1 MSDRNNEDRF
11 GNLEDLPTP
20 QHNSN
25 QNNTQNNNVSFVV
38 PTEFVDLPSKGK
50 FYPVGHP
57 LHNKS
62 TIEIRFMTAKEEDI
76 LTSKSLLKKGVAI
89 DRMLESVIVD
99 KSIKIDD
106 LLLGD
111 KNALV
116 VAARITG
123 YGSEYETKVT
133 CPSCGTN
140 GPYSFDLSQFK
151 STEGGDSEHAKLTEN
166 GTFKLTL
173 PVSKFEVEVRM
184 LSGADEKK
192 ISEMFNSNT
201 NKSLEKN
208 VTEQFRMFLVSVQ
221 GNSSREIIEK
231 FIEVMPAADSR
242 FLRKEYAKLSP
253 NIDLTQEIE
262 CPNCGTVS
270 EMEVPFTTD
279 FFWFK

>member
-1 MSDRNNEDRF
+1 MTDRNNEERF
-11 GNLEDLPTP
+11 GGLEEPPTT
-20 QHNSN
+20 QQSS
-25 QNNTQNNNVSFVV
+25 TQNNNLSFVV

-50 FYPVGHP
+50 FYPPTHP

-62 TIEIRFMTAKEEDI
+62 TIEMRYMTAKEEDI

-99 KSIKIDD
+99 KSVKVDD

-111 KNALV
+111 KNALI

-123 YGSEYETKVT
+123 YGSDYETKVT
-133 CPSCGTN
+133 CPSCGTS
-140 GPYSFDLSQFK
+140 GPYSFDLSQLK
-151 STEGGDSEHAKLTEN
+151 GTEGGDSEHAKLTEN

-173 PVSKFEVEVRM
+173 PVSKFVVEVR
-184 LSGADEKK
+184 LLNGIDEKK
-192 ISEMFNSNT
+192 ISEMFNSNA

-221 GNSSREIIEK
+221 GNSNREIIEK

-242 FLRKEYAKLSP
+242 FLRKEYSKLSP
-253 NIDLTQEIE
+253 NVDLTQQVE
-262 CPNCGTVS
+262 CPNCGVVS